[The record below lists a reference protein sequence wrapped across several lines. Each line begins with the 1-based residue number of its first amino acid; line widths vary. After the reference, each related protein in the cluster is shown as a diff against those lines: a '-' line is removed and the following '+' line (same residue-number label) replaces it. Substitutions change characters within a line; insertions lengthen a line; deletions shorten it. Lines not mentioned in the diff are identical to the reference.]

1 MSYIYND
8 EDNAPMNEDAWA
20 EFNREQA
27 QFERF
32 IEKRDLELDRR
43 LEMEEEAR
51 DIKRCQ
57 IWEFFLDSMEIPRG
71 SACRECDWMKE
82 GILEAYEDQADDDLV
97 LPPDVYDLA
106 HRMCAV
112 CNAHSEEDR
121 DEAIQ
126 AFFEEEDRKNGN
138 S

>member
-32 IEKRDLELDRR
+32 LEKRDEDLDRR
-43 LEMEEEAR
+43 LEMQEEAR
-51 DIKRCQ
+51 DIRRSQ
-57 IWEFFLDSMEIPRG
+57 IWEFFLDSMELPRG
-71 SACRECDWMKE
+71 GACRECDWMKE
-82 GILEAYEDQADDDLV
+82 AILEAYEDQADEDLV
-97 LPPDVYDLA
+97 LPPFVYDLA
-106 HRMCAV
+106 HGMCAV
-112 CNAHSEEDR
+112 CNAHSEEER

-126 AFFEEEDRKNGN
+126 EYFEEEDRKNGN
-138 S
+138 T